1 MADSPGVARLLD
13 RYPGARQMLLIS
25 FPFGRVMRFMR
36 VGQETRLL
44 LIQVN
49 RQGRSESEHAVARQ
63 AIGRAGHNCLS
74 RLIGRP

>member
-13 RYPGARQMLLIS
+13 RYPGARQMPLIS

-44 LIQVN
+44 LIQAHRDKVEVN
-49 RQGRSESEHAVARQ
+49 RSTPLLDKQ
-63 AIGRAGHNCLS
+63 
-74 RLIGRP
+74 